1 MMDIATIAQIL
12 TTLLAFGI
20 FVFLAKKLF
29 WKPMLDTIEERQ
41 AKIQGEFDKIDAM
54 QRQVDQLQA
63 DYSKRMSDIEAEAR
77 LKLQEAMAQGKQIAE
92 QVAEQA
98 RRDAEETRT
107 KAAQSLAIEL
117 EKAKAEL
124 KQDVVRMTLAATE
137 KLIRQNMNEPRQQ
150 ELVTNFVE
158 ELSRR

>member
-1 MMDIATIAQIL
+1 MDIATIAQIL
-12 TTLLAFGI
+12 TTLLAFII
-20 FVFLAKKLF
+20 FAYIAKKLF
-29 WKPMLDTIEERQ
+29 WGPFLNTIEQRQ
-41 AKIQGEFDKIDAM
+41 VKIRSEFDKIDAM
-54 QRQVDQLQA
+54 QAQVDKLQA

-98 RRDAEETRT
+98 RRDAEETREKT
-107 KAAQSLAIEL
+107 AQSLAIEL
-117 EKAKAEL
+117 DKAKAEL

-137 KLIRQNMNEPRQQ
+137 KVIRQNMNEPRQQ
-150 ELVTNFVE
+150 ELVNNFVE

>member
-1 MMDIATIAQIL
+1 MLTNEVIAQVL
-12 TTLLAFGI
+12 TALVAFLI
-20 FVFLAKKLF
+20 FAYIAKRLF
-29 WKPMLDTIEERQ
+29 WRPFLNTIEERQ
-41 AKIQGEFDKIDAM
+41 VKIRSEFDKIDAM
-54 QRQVDQLQA
+54 QAQVDQLKA

-107 KAAQSLAIEL
+107 KAQQTLSIEM
-117 EKAKAEL
+117 EKARAEL

-137 KLIRQNMNEPRQQ
+137 KIIRQNMNEPRQQ
-150 ELVTNFVE
+150 ELVSDFVE